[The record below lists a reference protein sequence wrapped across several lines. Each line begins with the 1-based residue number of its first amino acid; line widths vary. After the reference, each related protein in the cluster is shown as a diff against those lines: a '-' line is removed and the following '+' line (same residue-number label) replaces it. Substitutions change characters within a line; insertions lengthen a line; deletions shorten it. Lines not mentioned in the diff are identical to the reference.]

1 MTEYKK
7 QTVDIVDAVMN
18 LKAVLE
24 KRGKLEDL
32 QTVMRHL
39 FAGNAQVE
47 TDNLGQL
54 VVYTGYTY
62 GAHTD
67 DVMTLDNDQY
77 GFPQFWCKND

>member
-1 MTEYKK
+1 MTTQKS
-7 QTVDIVDAVMN
+7 QTVEILEAV
-18 LKAVLE
+18 LKLKEVLE
-24 KRGKLEDL
+24 KRAKVADL
-32 QTVMRHL
+32 KTVMRHL
-39 FAGNAQVE
+39 FAGNAEVT
-47 TDNLGQL
+47 TDNQGQL